1 MITTFIRP
9 RIILTTVPQ
18 RKSFF
23 SSAYY
28 YYLPKKRS
36 FSTTTT
42 TGPAT
47 PRETPQQKA
56 AKAQQLYEEVQVLLQ
71 KQAKREQE
79 NRNRKFGHGF
89 KEFLKENKSEFINIG
104 AAFTCVLL
112 AYQIVGMRKSAT
124 FYKEA
129 SEETQVKLEEYRQIM
144 RVLSSDSF
152 VESVVGELKQKQN
165 QPQKVDIGDV
175 DDESTVNRGSNLS
188 HGSSIKKKWWW
199 SGLRQQQQ
207 EISSE
212 KQEGH
217 EDVTSNI
224 ILKEVLKTELLK
236 VIGDRGLTSSEI
248 HDKKIQQ
255 LNDSAAV
262 TDSQNETTSKQ
273 GLPGEFTQILTDV
286 QKEISSDQKLV
297 EVGSNNEK
305 KVVKRSKGFI

>member
-18 RKSFF
+18 QKSFF
-23 SSAYY
+23 SSAY

-71 KQAKREQE
+71 KQAKREQDY
-79 NRNRKFGHGF
+79 RNRKFGHGF
-89 KEFLKENKSEFINIG
+89 KEFVRENKSEFINIG

-124 FYKEA
+124 YYKEA

-175 DDESTVNRGSNLS
+175 DDESTVNKGSNLS
-188 HGSSIKKKWWW
+188 HGSWW

-207 EISSE
+207 KISSE

-217 EDVTSNI
+217 EDVNSNI

-236 VIGDRGLTSSEI
+236 VIGDKGLTSSEI

-286 QKEISSDQKLV
+286 QKEISSDQKLDL
-297 EVGSNNEK
+297 GSNNEK

>member
-23 SSAYY
+23 SSAY

-71 KQAKREQE
+71 KQAKREQDY
-79 NRNRKFGHGF
+79 RNRKFGHGF
-89 KEFLKENKSEFINIG
+89 KEFVRENKSEFINIG

-165 QPQKVDIGDV
+165 QPQKVDIGDD
-175 DDESTVNRGSNLS
+175 DDESTVNKGSKLS
-188 HGSSIKKKWWW
+188 HDSLIKKKWWW

-207 EISSE
+207 KISSE

-217 EDVTSNI
+217 EDVNSNI
-224 ILKEVLKTELLK
+224 ILKEVLKNELLK
-236 VIGDRGLTSSEI
+236 VIGDKGLTSSEI

-286 QKEISSDQKLV
+286 QKEISSDQKLD
-297 EVGSNNEK
+297 VGSNNEK